1 MEKVDLLVK
10 GVPNSILKM
19 FRGYCSIAGK
29 TDSEGV
35 IDVMIE
41 HIENNT
47 GGDKKNLTKIID
59 EYRSSIA

>member
-1 MEKVDLLVK
+1 MEKVDFLVK
-10 GVPNSILKM
+10 GIPNSILRM

-35 IDVMIE
+35 IDVIIE
-41 HIENNT
+41 HIEQNT
-47 GGDKKNLTKIID
+47 GGDKKNLTKIVD